1 MKLFYLSESVERS
14 EEIMHE
20 TVEKF
25 LSEEKKPEK
34 YNFEYEFPVKN
45 YDDNLPV
52 FDRYF
57 IYQAYKAPPCLRKE
71 ILEEKKIDSE
81 EYKTQG
87 DPDGWNGKCRLTL
100 EVYQK
105 LWNWS
110 KESRGGY
117 GEIKG
122 FGWFGG
128 DTMNSVQTTLN
139 ICMREIVSAECSGY
153 DAEIKEYNSRFSIQ
167 LCFCLF
173 HEHKDAFTKKLG
185 KVKGLEQYI
194 NTYHTLG
201 NFVLVPAGFNRA
213 RALRTQD
220 FWDKSLGLLKNEGF
234 DTLRSSRFE
243 EKQFHRYINYFFLW
257 DCVAIKDGKYDVRF
271 LFPLEDGKEEKKKRR
286 TQKEKLEE
294 SKKQIEDFLK
304 AACECIERRGIF
316 MAAMLK
322 IATKAPETYKE
333 IQEKVFLT
341 DETYSGYGEVIG
353 KIEEVT
359 KDASASKLVEEILKE
374 CGIERLFEKE

>member
-1 MKLFYLSESVERS
+1 
-14 EEIMHE
+14 MHE

-25 LSEEKKPEK
+25 LSEEKNPEK

-45 YDDNLPV
+45 YNEKLPT

-71 ILEEKKIDSE
+71 ILEEKKIDLE

-128 DTMNSVQTTLN
+128 DTMNSVQTILN
-139 ICMREIVSAECSGY
+139 DCMEKIVSVDCPEYEGERKEHGFGY
-153 DAEIKEYNSRFSIQ
+153 SVR
-167 LCFCLF
+167 LCLHLF
-173 HEHKDAFTKKLG
+173 REHKDAFTEKLG

-220 FWDKSLGLLKNEGF
+220 FWGKSLGLLQDEGF

-257 DCVAIKDGKYDVRF
+257 DCVAIKKGRYDIRF
-271 LFPLEDGKEEKKKRR
+271 LFPPEDSKEEKRK

-304 AACECIERRGIF
+304 TACECIERRGIF
-316 MAAMLK
+316 MVAMLK
-322 IATKAPETYKE
+322 IATKAPENYKE
-333 IQEKVFLT
+333 IQEKVFMT

-359 KDASASKLVEEILKE
+359 KDASDSKLVEEILKE
-374 CGIERLFEKE
+374 CGTERLFEKE